1 MVTAPI
7 QNPSANQKD
16 KDLDNLKC
24 LNRTLAKITAVN
36 SINVTQKQFE
46 IYESNFLLDV
56 IKREDIRPI
65 GNPAKT
71 AAKPGLTSSAKY
83 LTRAI
88 VPPPTKKGT
97 KNLLPKD
104 STDDDIVLQYIL

>member
-16 KDLDNLKC
+16 NDLDNLKC

-56 IKREDIRPI
+56 IKV
-65 GNPAKT
+65 GNI
-71 AAKPGLTSSAKY
+71 SSDKIY
-83 LTRAI
+83 IDDRSPDLKLKEQLRLHSI
-88 VPPPTKKGT
+88 VA
-97 KNLLPKD
+97 
-104 STDDDIVLQYIL
+104 QFHR